1 MVNVNILNKV
11 LDGISKQ
18 IPLVHSFY
26 TQSPYDAWNK
36 KEIEYGSVSFVV
48 TNVNTN
54 NNTTTY
60 DAVLYY
66 ADRLTE
72 DRSNRDSVHS
82 DAATVIQTIVGALNQ
97 TDSDYF
103 EIEYPVNITLFE
115 QDFTDVVAGGYANLS
130 IEVEGMGECFDDEFA
145 VPEIIAT
152 SAYYTKDEITELFPL
167 KTQLSKVAFSGS
179 FNDLFDAPNIV
190 TDIQY
195 NQFAESVS
203 NNIKTLNNALEQKV
217 SSNYFE
223 GWADDIEKQLSDTI
237 GTQQYNNLVEGL
249 TTVKT
254 DVSALKTDKLDSM
267 TFNNWV
273 TTVTS
278 NLASLTPLSEFNA
291 FVKGQNTINMNL
303 AVEMKN
309 AVKSQYVDSVV
320 DSLKALISTK
330 AGQQAFDNFIATTNS
345 NFNKVQSE
353 LDSKVSKGAFENA
366 IAGVN
371 YNINLKADKT
381 TFDSTVL
388 GLNNVISNLAVEIA
402 EKMDK
407 DYFDGWKD
415 GIVNSIDSKVS
426 KQAFDVALSN
436 IYTKNETDQLI
447 DTKVDK
453 VVGEY
458 VKSDAV
464 ENIVNGIVNDTID
477 NIVEDVTEAVRVEI
491 DDIVSEEL
499 DSQLNDYV
507 TVDDLEDAVAEQY
520 NNFISSDAFKE
531 EIKTVIENSVTDF
544 VGDVVT
550 EAELQSKNFASKYY
564 VDNKFDAANTNLE
577 LAVNDINTKFGNYYT
592 KSETDAKIATAKP
605 DLSDYYTKA
614 QVDAKDN
621 DVKAQFSSYYA
632 KSEIDA
638 KLDTV
643 NSKIESIENTGVD
656 LSDYYTKA
664 EVNDII
670 DNIEVSGGD
679 VDLSNYYTKSE
690 TYSKTEIDAIVG
702 NINTILDNVLYTK

>member
-1 MVNVNILNKV
+1 MNINTINKV
-11 LDGISKQ
+11 VQKISEQ
-18 IPLVHSFY
+18 LPLVNSYY
-26 TQSPYDAWNK
+26 TLSPYDSWNV
-36 KEIEYGSVSFVV
+36 KEVQYGSISFVV
-48 TNVNTN
+48 TNVNTHDS
-54 NNTTTY
+54 TTTY

-97 TDSDYF
+97 ADEGYF
-103 EIEYPVNITLFE
+103 KIDYPVNITLFE
-115 QDFTDVVAGGYANLS
+115 QDFTDVLAGGYANVS
-130 IEVEGMGECFDDEFA
+130 IEVEGMGECFEDDFT

-152 SAYYTKDEITELFPL
+152 SAYYTKDEINELFPL
-167 KTQLSKVAFSGS
+167 RTQLSKIAFTGS
-179 FNDLFDAPNIV
+179 FNDLLDVPNLV

-195 NQFAESVS
+195 NSLAESVS
-203 NNIKTLNNALEQKV
+203 EVKRDASRLE
-217 SSNYFE
+217 SE
-223 GWADDIEKQLSDTI
+223 
-237 GTQQYNNLVEGL
+237 
-249 TTVKT
+249 
-254 DVSALKTDKLDSM
+254 KLDVM
-267 TFNNWV
+267 TFNKWV
-273 TTVTS
+273 ADFDV
-278 NLASLTPLSEFNA
+278 SLKGATPLSEFNA
-291 FVKGQNTINMNL
+291 FVKGQNEINMNL

-320 DSLKALISTK
+320 ESLKALIGTK
-330 AGQQAFDNFIATTNS
+330 ASQQSFDNFIATTNS

-353 LDSKVSKGAFENA
+353 LDGKVSQGAFDNA
-366 IAGVN
+366 IAGLN
-371 YNINLKADKT
+371 LNLKDTVSKT

-402 EKMDK
+402 DKMDK

-499 DSQLNDYV
+499 DNQLGDYV

-520 NNFISSDAFKE
+520 NDFISSDAFKE
-531 EIKTVIENSVTDF
+531 EIKTVIEDSVTDF

-564 VDNKFDAANTNLE
+564 VDNKFDAANTNID

-592 KSETDAKIATAKP
+592 KAEIDSKKT

-643 NSKIESIENTGVD
+643 NDRIESIETTGVD

-702 NINTILDNVLYTK
+702 SINTILDNILYTK

>member
-1 MVNVNILNKV
+1 MNINTINKV
-11 LDGISKQ
+11 IQGISEQ
-18 IPLVHSFY
+18 LPLVNSFY
-26 TQSPYDAWNK
+26 TQSPYDSWNI
-36 KEIEYGSVSFVV
+36 KEVQYGSVSFVV

-103 EIEYPVNITLFE
+103 DVSYPVNITLFE
-115 QDFTDVVAGGYANLS
+115 QDFADAVAGGYANLS
-130 IEVEGMGECFDDEFA
+130 IEVEGMGECFEDDFT
-145 VPEIIAT
+145 VPDIIAT
-152 SAYYTKDEITELFPL
+152 SAYYTKDEIVELFPL
-167 KTQLSKVAFSGS
+167 RTQLSKVAFSGS
-179 FNDLFDAPNIV
+179 FNDLLDVPNLV

-195 NQFAESVS
+195 NNLVESVS
-203 NNIKTLNNALEQKV
+203 EVKSDASRLE
-217 SSNYFE
+217 
-223 GWADDIEKQLSDTI
+223 
-237 GTQQYNNLVEGL
+237 
-249 TTVKT
+249 
-254 DVSALKTDKLDSM
+254 TDKLDVM
-267 TFNNWV
+267 TFNKWV
-273 TTVTS
+273 ADFDV
-278 NLASLTPLSEFNA
+278 SLKGATPLSEFNA
-291 FVKGQNTINMNL
+291 FVKGQNEINMNL

-320 DSLKALISTK
+320 ESLKALIGTK
-330 AGQQAFDNFIATTNS
+330 AAQQSFDNFIATTNS

-353 LDSKVSKGAFENA
+353 LNGKVSQGAFENA
-366 IAGVN
+366 IAGLN
-371 YNINLKADKT
+371 LNLKDTVSKT

-402 EKMDK
+402 DKMDK

-499 DSQLNDYV
+499 DSQLGDYV

-520 NNFISSDAFKE
+520 NNFISSDAFKD
-531 EIKTVIENSVTDF
+531 EIKTVIEDSVTDF

-564 VDNKFDAANTNLE
+564 VDNKFDTANTNID
-577 LAVNDINTKFGNYYT
+577 LAINDINTKFGNYYT
-592 KSETDAKIATAKP
+592 KAEIDRKKT

-621 DVKAQFSSYYA
+621 DVKSQFSSYYA

-643 NSKIESIENTGVD
+643 NSKIESIEDYTGVD
-656 LSDYYTKA
+656 LSNYYTKA

-702 NINTILDNVLYTK
+702 SINTILDNVLYTK

>member
-1 MVNVNILNKV
+1 MNINTINKV
-11 LDGISKQ
+11 IQGISEQ
-18 IPLVHSFY
+18 LPLVNSFY
-26 TQSPYDAWNK
+26 TQSPYDSWNI
-36 KEIEYGSVSFVV
+36 KEVQYGSVSFVV

-115 QDFTDVVAGGYANLS
+115 QDFVDVVAGGYANLS
-130 IEVEGMGECFDDEFA
+130 IEVEGMGECFEDDFT

-152 SAYYTKDEITELFPL
+152 SAYYTKDEIVELFPL
-167 KTQLSKVAFSGS
+167 RTQLSKIAFTGS
-179 FNDLFDAPNIV
+179 FNDLLDTPNLV

-195 NQFAESVS
+195 NNLVESVS
-203 NNIKTLNNALEQKV
+203 EVKRDASRLE
-217 SSNYFE
+217 SE
-223 GWADDIEKQLSDTI
+223 
-237 GTQQYNNLVEGL
+237 
-249 TTVKT
+249 
-254 DVSALKTDKLDSM
+254 KLDVM
-267 TFNNWV
+267 TFNKWV
-273 TTVTS
+273 ADFDV
-278 NLASLTPLSEFNA
+278 SLKGATPLSEFNA
-291 FVKGQNTINMNL
+291 FVKGQNEINMNL

-320 DSLKALISTK
+320 ESLKALISTK

-353 LDSKVSKGAFENA
+353 LDGKVSQGAFENA
-366 IAGVN
+366 IAGLN
-371 YNINLKADKT
+371 LNLKDTVSKT

-402 EKMDK
+402 DKMDK

-436 IYTKNETDQLI
+436 VYTKHETDQLI

-499 DSQLNDYV
+499 DNQLNDYV

-520 NNFISSDAFKE
+520 NSFISSDAFKE
-531 EIKTVIENSVTDF
+531 EIKTVIEDSVTDF

-564 VDNKFDAANTNLE
+564 VDNKFDTANTNID

-621 DVKAQFSSYYA
+621 DVKSQFSSYYA

-656 LSDYYTKA
+656 LSNYYTKA

-702 NINTILDNVLYTK
+702 SINTILDNVLYTK